1 MNLYEKLVLEF
12 LLLSVLLFGI
22 VGALILGQAAV
33 EASIVSPILIIIVSF
48 TAICSFS
55 IPDFSLS
62 FHVRIMRFA
71 YILLGAVSGLL
82 GIATG
87 VCVHLLILNNMK
99 SFGVNYFDKNFFS
112 KEKSNSGIVLS
123 PVYCRE
129 DRANFL
135 KTKRP
140 KCQNNISMK
149 WRYYKN

>member
-1 MNLYEKLVLEF
+1 M
-12 LLLSVLLFGI
+12 VLLYGI

-62 FHVRIMRFA
+62 FHVRLMRFA
-71 YILLGAVSGLL
+71 YILLGAVGGLL

-87 VCVHLLILNNMK
+87 LCVHLLVLNNMK
-99 SFGVNYFDKNFFS
+99 SFGVPYLDKKIFS
-112 KEKSNSGIVLS
+112 KGKCTTGIILS

-129 DRANFL
+129 DRADFL

-140 KCQNNISMK
+140 KCQDSISMK
-149 WRYYKN
+149 WKYHKN